1 MRLNGIARYGT
12 GYPRW
17 RRDAIKRFAGSGA
30 NSPSEK
36 WITAGF
42 HSQQV
47 HRNVLRYPGLQK
59 NNEEKA
65 KIAEGIACE
74 RFPPTAGL
82 IPLRLCPAMP
92 FVL

>member
-1 MRLNGIARYGT
+1 M
-12 GYPRW
+12 
-17 RRDAIKRFAGSGA
+17 
-30 NSPSEK
+30 
-36 WITAGF
+36 
-42 HSQQV
+42 
-47 HRNVLRYPGLQK
+47 LRYPGLQK